1 MMQGV
6 QYTSSSLCTVICVIT
21 SELDDV
27 IVEFLAGMV
36 CSDETDVEQLIEILN
51 AYIPQLGEIE
61 RYIETIDRIYV

>member
-6 QYTSSSLCTVICVIT
+6 PYTTTSLCTDLCYNST
-21 SELDDV
+21 ELDDV

-36 CSDETDVEQLIEILN
+36 CSDETDVEQLIEVLN

-61 RYIETIDRIYV
+61 RYTPDMSV